1 MRTHFLNRFEDNSLL
16 AKPEP
21 IRCFLHKRLLGLVT
35 RFVQR
40 KHSRAALIVLTV
52 DRAVLIAVQ
61 MLTVTRKRN

>member
-16 AKPEP
+16 AKLEP
-21 IRCFLHKRLLGLVT
+21 IRCFSHKRLLGLVT

-40 KHSRAALIVLTV
+40 KQSSVALIVFAV
-52 DRAVLIAVQ
+52 DRALLIAVQ